1 MSIDTELTLDG
12 WAPHPDIPA
21 DEMAVAGA
29 AIQTREAVEEAADHL
44 TPGDFYTI
52 AGPVYAAALDLL
64 HAGDPI
70 NPAAVLGQLR
80 IRGDVKNGG
89 DLQRVG
95 GGPYLATLM
104 EHACPVPAVSYHARR
119 IAADARRRRIHI
131 ACGQG
136 QRRASSAA
144 WDPATDI
151 DAVRKL
157 IDEAALAADDNTD
170 DIAPDMAALLDDLE
184 NPPTELV
191 GVIPPYLDL
200 AGQLGTFAPGQL
212 IVVGGRPSMGKSTV
226 AADTIRH
233 AAIRGGKR
241 VVMFTLEMTR
251 REVLQRLAAA
261 EAQVNIK
268 KIRERAVTLEELERL
283 THAGTAI
290 SGAPLTIDDRAGCTL
305 ERIRS
310 RLRTAVRSGPL
321 GVVVIDYLQLLTG
334 PKADN
339 REQQVAAL
347 SRGLKL
353 LAMEFEVPVILLSQL
368 NRESEKR
375 TDKKPGLADL
385 RESGA
390 VEQDSDVVILVHR
403 PDFYEPDG
411 PRGGEADLIVAKNRA
426 GQTGTVTVAN
436 QLHYSRFVDMRWSP
450 TKGL

>member
-1 MSIDTELTLDG
+1 MTDTLDTGLTLDG
-12 WAPHPDIPA
+12 WAPHPDTHA
-21 DEMAVAGA
+21 DEMAVVGA
-29 AIQTREAVEEAADHL
+29 AIQSRGSVEEAADHL

-52 AGPVYAAALDLL
+52 AGPIYAAALDLL

-80 IRGDVKNGG
+80 LHG
-89 DLQRVG
+89 DLERVG

-104 EHACPVPAVSYHARR
+104 EHACPASAVSYHARR
-119 IAADARRRRIHI
+119 IAVDAQRRRLHI

-136 QRRASSAA
+136 QRIASSTA
-144 WDPATDI
+144 WDPGSDI
-151 DAVRKL
+151 DNIRKL

-170 DIAPDMAALLDDLE
+170 DIAPDMAALLDELE
-184 NPPTELV
+184 NPPTELA
-191 GVIPPYLDL
+191 GVTPPYLDL
-200 AGQLGTFAPGQL
+200 AEQLGTFAPGQL

-226 AADTIRH
+226 AADTIRQ
-233 AAIRGGKR
+233 AAIHGGKQ
-241 VVMFTLEMTR
+241 VVMFTLEMSR

-261 EAQVNIK
+261 EARVNIK
-268 KIRERAVTLEELERL
+268 KIRERTVSPEELERL
-283 THAGTAI
+283 THAGTLI

-310 RLRTAVRSGPL
+310 KLRTAVRSGPL
-321 GVVVIDYLQLLTG
+321 GIVIVDYLQLLTG

-353 LAMEFEVPVILLSQL
+353 LAMEFETPVMLLSQL

-390 VEQDSDVVILVHR
+390 VEQDADVVILVHR

-411 PRGGEADLIVAKNRA
+411 PRPGEADLIVAKNRA
-426 GQTGTVTVAN
+426 GQTGTVAVAN
-436 QLHYSRFVDMRWSP
+436 QLHYSRFVDMRWTP
-450 TKGL
+450 TRGIS